1 MSRTTVDAAGC
12 CPGLALVPAPALG
25 EQVASVVAAVLE
37 LLLRLPLER
46 PVGRL
51 VLLLGD

>member
-1 MSRTTVDAAGC
+1 MAGC
-12 CPGLALVPAPALG
+12 CSGLALVPVSALG
-25 EQVASVVAAVLE
+25 EQAVPVVAAVPE